1 METKIKRKGFQFR
14 FSPNGEQQR
23 QFARIAGAC
32 RFVYNMAL
40 AERIRVYKEEEK
52 STSFFTTS
60 YWLTEWKKEISWLV
74 GYPRPVIAESLRDLD
89 KAYKNFFKLKMG
101 FPKFKKKS
109 NTFQIRFPLSCHFKI
124 EQGNKRIKLP
134 LWSGLR
140 CASKNK
146 QSGWMRY
153 RKSQEII
160 GKAKNITVIKK
171 SKHWYISVQ
180 TEIEYTPPESLPSQV
195 GIDRGISRFATLS
208 NGEFYKPLNSFRVKQ
223 KEMAK
228 LQRAMSR
235 KKKFSNNWKK
245 AKAKIT
251 RLHESIANHRKD
263 FNHKIS
269 TDITTKYGLVAM
281 EDLKVVNMS
290 SSAKGTVE
298 KPGRNVKAKS
308 GLNKAILDQGWG
320 EFKRQLE
327 YKTEWNGGIFMTVPP
342 QYTSQT
348 CPSCNHVSKDNRKT
362 QSNFTC
368 VECDYKENADVVGAI
383 NILRLAVSGEK
394 SPDKGLG
401 KPG

>member
-1 METKIKRKGFQFR
+1 
-14 FSPNGEQQR
+14 
-23 QFARIAGAC
+23 
-32 RFVYNMAL
+32 
-40 AERIRVYKEEEK
+40 
-52 STSFFTTS
+52 
-60 YWLTEWKKEISWLV
+60 
-74 GYPRPVIAESLRDLD
+74 
-89 KAYKNFFKLKMG
+89 
-101 FPKFKKKS
+101 
-109 NTFQIRFPLSCHFKI
+109 
-124 EQGNKRIKLP
+124 
-134 LWSGLR
+134 
-140 CASKNK
+140 
-146 QSGWMRY
+146 MRY

-251 RLHESIANHRKD
+251 SLHESIANHRKD

-290 SSAKGTVE
+290 ASAKGTVE

-348 CPSCNHVSKDNRKT
+348 CPSCNHVS
-362 QSNFTC
+362 
-368 VECDYKENADVVGAI
+368 
-383 NILRLAVSGEK
+383 
-394 SPDKGLG
+394 
-401 KPG
+401 